1 MMVLHSD
8 SFTQIANLSSW
19 LSYSLSKNDYTF
31 DDLNFGNDFPNNV
44 DIRHSIKFG
53 SSLTYNKLKLAV
65 GVNWRSGKPFTEPN
79 ANNPISGNF
88 INYGLPNDKNISD
101 YLRADISA
109 IYNFKL
115 SKSINASSGFSLWN
129 VTNNKNIINTYYT
142 INDADSTN
150 KVELESLGI
159 TPNFSFR
166 VHF

>member
-1 MMVLHSD
+1 M
-8 SFTQIANLSSW
+8 
-19 LSYSLSKNDYTF
+19 
-31 DDLNFGNDFPNNV
+31 
-44 DIRHSIKFG
+44 
-53 SSLTYNKLKLAV
+53 KLAV
-65 GVNWRSGKPFTEPN
+65 GINWRSGKPFTKPN

-88 INYGLPNDKNISD
+88 INYGLPNDENISY

-142 INDADSTN
+142 ISDADSTN